1 MPGPRCDAALSDIIF
16 AAHLGAGR
24 VERPVRQ
31 LDCGGRHNRRLHRP
45 TTGDTAPSRLAPP
58 GPTWAV
64 LHPAVADG
72 LLGHSGARLSSWRR
86 SSEWWSRT
94 SFTSRG
100 GTVLVG
106 DLPTDSVFRSG
117 EIVRVLRKNAPVLT
131 SSAYVELHTRRGKT
145 GLSLSAFDADVQP
158 GDVVE
163 AV

>member
-1 MPGPRCDAALSDIIF
+1 MVSWVTQVQTVVVAEKFRMV
-16 AAHLGAGR
+16 
-24 VERPVRQ
+24 VE
-31 LDCGGRHNRRLHRP
+31 D
-45 TTGDTAPSRLAPP
+45 
-58 GPTWAV
+58 V
-64 LHPAVADG
+64 LHTKG
-72 LLGHSGARLSSWRR
+72 R
-86 SSEWWSRT
+86 
-94 SFTSRG
+94 

-131 SSAYVELHTRRGKT
+131 SPAYVELHTRRGTT